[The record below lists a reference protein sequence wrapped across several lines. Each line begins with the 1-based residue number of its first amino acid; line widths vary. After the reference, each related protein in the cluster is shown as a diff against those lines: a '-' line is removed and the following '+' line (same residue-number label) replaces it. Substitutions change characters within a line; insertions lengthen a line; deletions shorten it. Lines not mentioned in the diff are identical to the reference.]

1 MGEVHFM
8 ISEAAKRVNVEAHVL
23 RYWEE
28 ELELTIGRTEMGH
41 RYYTEDDMRLF
52 NCIKELKEQGMQL
65 KDLKEIIPDMLKTR
79 AKRRSEKEMEQPE
92 VPKDLSELQT
102 ALLENNKLLQ
112 EAITQSVIHEIGFLF
127 QAAERQ
133 EEDRYKKLDTLIRQQ
148 QMYRKESAKAPLR
161 HFRRI
166 FEG

>member
-41 RYYTEDDMRLF
+41 RYYTEDDMQLF
-52 NCIKELKEQGMQL
+52 HCIKELKEQGMQL
-65 KDLKEIIPDMLKTR
+65 KDLKEIIPDMLNAR
-79 AKRRSEKEMEQPE
+79 ARRRSKNEEIQPE
-92 VPKDLSELQT
+92 GKTNLSELQT
-102 ALLENNKLLQ
+102 ALLENNKVLQ
-112 EAITQSVIHEIGFLF
+112 ESITQSVLYEIGFLF

-148 QMYRKESAKAPLR
+148 QQYRKESAKTPMR
-161 HFRRI
+161 HFKRI